1 MYFEIYESVTRY
13 EVYQDRVQKC
23 HKIDKN
29 AKFDSIYQVWTFFRE
44 QKLKFTKIQSLK
56 LRNEFRHSRD
66 ITWWLST
73 VAALLRCCNLPQIVI
88 DGPWFTSRTTVHGRH
103 LSCRALAVNDR
114 NSRTTKLNLSTI
126 CWQMY
131 LLLETLDSFI
141 ILIDLKRSPGRTP
154 SK

>member
-1 MYFEIYESVTRY
+1 MYFEICESVTCY
-13 EVYQDRVQKC
+13 EVYQDRIQKC

-29 AKFDSIYQVWTFFRE
+29 VKFDSIYQVWTFFRE

-56 LRNEFRHSRD
+56 LRNEFRFSRD

-73 VAALLRCCNLPQIVI
+73 VAPLLMCCSLLQIVI
-88 DGPWFTSRTTVHGRH
+88 DGPWFTGRTTVHGGH
-103 LSCRALAVNDR
+103 LSLAVYYR
-114 NSRTTKLNLSTI
+114 NSRTTKLNFSPI